1 MQSHVV
7 SFLNQGGREKEESEV
22 LEWAV
27 LSPALNTDVVLC
39 LLPYSDSTAKQS
51 ALRMFLACR
60 AVLSDQIQQVPRH
73 SMCGIF
79 TYTTLGWVW
88 GEHIPYMESLGLLV
102 CIKLTLPGFSDISS
116 SYVYIYI
123 IYNL

>member
-60 AVLSDQIQQVPRH
+60 AVLSDKIQQVNRKGMFPRH

-88 GEHIPYMESLGLLV
+88 GECRHIFHTWRVWV
-102 CIKLTLPGFSDISS
+102 CLFVL
-116 SYVYIYI
+116 
-123 IYNL
+123 N